1 MKTIIAFLIS
11 FVSSTTFLGQV
22 PDKNEWGEKFNS
34 KGAMLVLK
42 ESGRTRINGQ
52 TLVSYSLFASGL
64 PKDVDYTLW
73 TRLVGGEPQG
83 VANAFVNKDGLVV
96 NVLADPV
103 HKIAEDPINLK
114 VVAGRGEPKQFAL
127 ISNDGRYRAF
137 GQSVPF
143 PIENTVGSCH
153 ISATMLAANYS
164 AVFIVLEG
172 LQPKEELLIDSQ
184 SEGEV
189 LHNNAAATDQGT
201 YQSAIVPTVKG
212 KRSGMTRF
220 SITAKSCKVGVEF
233 PWGESSYKVQ

>member
-11 FVSSTTFLGQV
+11 FVSSTASFGQV

-34 KGAMLVLK
+34 NGATLVLK

-52 TLVSYSLFASGL
+52 TVVSYSLFASGL

-73 TRLVGGEPQG
+73 TRLVGRDPQG
-83 VANAFVNKDGLVV
+83 VANAFINKDGLVV
-96 NVLADPV
+96 NVLADPA

-114 VVAGRGEPKQFAL
+114 VVAGIGEPKQFAL
-127 ISNDGRYRAF
+127 ISNDGRYRVF

-143 PIENTVGSCH
+143 PIENTVGACH

-164 AVFIVLEG
+164 AVFIVVEG

-189 LHNNAAATDQGT
+189 LHNKAAATDQGA
-201 YQSAIVPTVKG
+201 YQSAIFPSVKG
-212 KRSGMTRF
+212 KRAGMTRF
-220 SITAKSCKVGVEF
+220 HITAKSCRVGVEF